1 MTTATLVPVSG
12 SGVAATTVRDALL
25 CLDKHE
31 LVIVIG
37 RHVVL
42 QHLQT
47 HELAFVTPGSTRGEL
62 TGEITALAVC
72 PKRRLLA
79 VCRAANSDGRFR
91 KDNASVAIY
100 GIVHHPPAAKSIES
114 KSSGSS
120 TDAGATL
127 VPWAPRGVL
136 HKTLGFDT
144 DKFASVAF
152 SHDGKLVCC
161 QACND
166 DWTLQIWDWGRARQV
181 ASVDVHT
188 KVSRVR
194 FNAIDMAQI
203 STSGGHGLRIWM
215 LCEYTLKVF
224 ASFTCHGGEDRAG
237 GVVSSHSMVKS
248 DHRQNPRSAT
258 QYVDHVW
265 LPNDCLVAL
274 LENGDVQLIVNTE
287 LVQTIPTL
295 HGSSRK
301 LSSMSALSN
310 GEGVLVG
317 GDHGLISVL
326 RIAAKV
332 MKGSEMEMHL
342 ERRVRV
348 QGGYVYCLPSK
359 TCCKSS
365 RADSLV

>member
-12 SGVAATTVRDALL
+12 NGVATTTVRDALL

-31 LVIVIG
+31 LVVVIG

-42 QHLQT
+42 QHLQS
-47 HELAFVTPGSTRGEL
+47 HELAFVTSGSTCGEL

-79 VCRAANSDGRFR
+79 VCRAASSDGRQR
-91 KDNASVAIY
+91 KDNASVTIY
-100 GIVHHPPAAKSIES
+100 GIVHHPPADKSMES
-114 KSSGSS
+114 KSS
-120 TDAGATL
+120 TDASTTL
-127 VPWAPRGVL
+127 THWAPRGVL

-166 DWTLQIWDWGRARQV
+166 DWTLLIWDWGRARQV

-194 FNAIDMAQI
+194 FNSVDMAQI
-203 STSGGHGLRIWM
+203 STSGGHVLRIWT

-224 ASFTCHGGEDRAG
+224 ASFTCHGDEDRVA
-237 GVVSSHSMVKS
+237 SSHSMAKS
-248 DHRQNPRSAT
+248 DRHHHPRSAT

-274 LENGDVQLIVNTE
+274 LENGDVQLVVNTE
-287 LVQTIPTL
+287 LVQTIPAL

-301 LSSMSALSN
+301 LSSMSALIN

-326 RIAAKV
+326 RIAAKL
-332 MKGSEMEMHL
+332 MKASEMEMHL

-348 QGGYVYCLPSK
+348 QGG
-359 TCCKSS
+359 
-365 RADSLV
+365 

>member
-12 SGVAATTVRDALL
+12 SGVATTAVRDALL

-47 HELAFVTPGSTRGEL
+47 HELAFVSPGSTSSELAGEV
-62 TGEITALAVC
+62 TALAVC

-79 VCRAANSDGRFR
+79 VCRAANSDGRHH
-91 KDNASVAIY
+91 KDNASVTIY
-100 GIVHHPPAAKSIES
+100 GIVHHPSAAKSVES
-114 KSSGSS
+114 KASG
-120 TDAGATL
+120 TDTGAML

-166 DWTLQIWDWGRARQV
+166 DWTLLIWDWGRARQV

-194 FNAIDMAQI
+194 FNAVDMAQI
-203 STSGGHGLRIWM
+203 STSGGHVLRIWT

-224 ASFTCHGGEDRAG
+224 ASFTCHGDEDRAG
-237 GVVSSHSMVKS
+237 GVASSHSMVKS
-248 DHRQNPRSAT
+248 DRRHHPRSAT

-287 LVQTIPTL
+287 LVQTIQAL
-295 HGSSRK
+295 HGPSRK

-317 GDHGLISVL
+317 GDHGLVSVL
-326 RIAAKV
+326 RIAAKL
-332 MKGSEMEMHL
+332 MKASEMEMHL

-348 QGGYVYCLPSK
+348 QGGYASTVYRDTPCLL
-359 TCCKSS
+359 C
-365 RADSLV
+365 